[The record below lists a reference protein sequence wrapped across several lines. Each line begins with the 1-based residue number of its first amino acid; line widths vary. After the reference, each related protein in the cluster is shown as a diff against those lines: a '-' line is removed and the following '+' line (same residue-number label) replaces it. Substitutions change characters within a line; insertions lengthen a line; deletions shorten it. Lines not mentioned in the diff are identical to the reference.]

1 MLTPPPHTPLSLP
14 LPTRHAHTQVQA
26 MEQQTISVA
35 KAGITT
41 ILNSRCSVLA
51 AANPRYGRYDDTK
64 SIADNI
70 DLLPTILSRF
80 DLIFIVRDTRDA
92 DRDRLIA
99 RHVVALHVTAR
110 DTTEEQEEGEAA
122 ARKGGE
128 IDLATMKKFIAYARS
143 KCAPVVTGEAAE
155 MLAGEY
161 ADIRQMAEGA
171 AREKQSAAAGA
182 GSGRGEG
189 GGGGGG
195 AHTVG
200 CAVPITVRQLEA
212 LVRVTEAVAKASLSR
227 EATLEHVKEALA
239 LFKKSTLAA
248 AQQGNGLGDV
258 LSADV
263 QLSVRACEARIL
275 KVVGAG
281 QTLPVAHVKS
291 QLRGQGFDEGVI
303 NTALRVMDSRDEIKL
318 VEERKMVR
326 RHR

>member
-1 MLTPPPHTPLSLP
+1 
-14 LPTRHAHTQVQA
+14 

-51 AANPRYGRYDDTK
+51 AANPKYGRYDDSK

-128 IDLATMKKFIAYARS
+128 IDLGTMKKFIAYARS

-171 AREKQSAAAGA
+171 AREKQAAAAG
-182 GSGRGEG
+182 G
-189 GGGGGG
+189 GGGGERGERGGG

-258 LSADV
+258 LSADM

-281 QTLPVAHVKS
+281 QTLPVAHVKG
-291 QLRGQGFDEGVI
+291 QLRAQGFDEGVI
-303 NTALRVMDSRDEIKL
+303 NTALRVMDSREEIKL
-318 VEERKMVR
+318 VDERKMVR
-326 RHR
+326 RHK

>member
-1 MLTPPPHTPLSLP
+1 
-14 LPTRHAHTQVQA
+14 

-51 AANPRYGRYDDTK
+51 AANPKYGRYDDTK

-92 DRDRLIA
+92 DRDGLIA
-99 RHVVALHVTAR
+99 RHVVSLHVTAR
-110 DTTEEQEEGEAA
+110 DMSEEAGGEEGEGGGGGAGG
-122 ARKGGE
+122 RKGGGE
-128 IDLATMKKFIAYARS
+128 IDLATMKKFIAYARA

-155 MLAGEY
+155 LLAGEY
-161 ADIRQMAEGA
+161 ADIRQMAEGS
-171 AREKQSAAAGA
+171 AREKQASAAAAGGGKG
-182 GSGRGEG
+182 GSGSGSG
-189 GGGGGG
+189 A
-195 AHTVG
+195 AHTIG

-258 LSADV
+258 LSAETQV
-263 QLSVRACEARIL
+263 SVRACEARIL
-275 KVVGAG
+275 KVVGPG
-281 QTLPVAHVKS
+281 QTLPVAHIKS

-303 NTALRVMDSRDEIKL
+303 NTALRVMDQREEIKL
-318 VEERKMVR
+318 VDERKMVR
-326 RHR
+326 RHK